1 MTRHGP
7 ASPRAESLVLL
18 AAMPLAL
25 VPSPIDPAVIA
36 NPDPGLHLRYTPPPA
51 TTFRPA
57 DARSANR
64 CARPTTRRKPKSP

>member
-18 AAMPLAL
+18 AAIPLVLAPL
-25 VPSPIDPAVIA
+25 PIDPATVSGT
-36 NPDPGLHLRYTPPPA
+36 DPGLHRRYTPPPA

-57 DARSANR
+57 DARPANR
-64 CARPTTRRKPKSP
+64 CARATTRRNPKSP